1 MSEPMLTTCCG
12 QSFCRVCLD
21 AALQRLDAC
30 PMCRVPL
37 LSGLHAMTRN
47 RALDELLQRMTTT
60 ASDDA
65 AAGDDERDILLT
77 IREKGGDEFQP
88 SKLHRLNLWL
98 RDRANRLRVDVSLWS
113 TPSVRLQQWRHWLRI
128 HWSTLQCV
136 FYVFLF
142 GVFVFFLRV
151 QEEEFAEHDSAPHH
165 RLRHTGGQ

>member
-1 MSEPMLTTCCG
+1 MGPPRASAAPSPLSAAAPAAASLQLWQCPICLDTMSEPMLTTCCG

-21 AALQRLDAC
+21 AALQRVDAC

-98 RDRANRLRVDVSLWS
+98 RD
-113 TPSVRLQQWRHWLRI
+113 
-128 HWSTLQCV
+128 
-136 FYVFLF
+136 
-142 GVFVFFLRV
+142 
-151 QEEEFAEHDSAPHH
+151 
-165 RLRHTGGQ
+165 